1 MKNNKIIAEFMGMTI
16 DNNDKSMMI
25 FKTPQGNDIIY
36 IDELKYHCS
45 WDWLMPVIEK
55 IKEIRP
61 LPDEHDDSFSWV
73 CRSSDIEA
81 EYNSIVEFI
90 KEYNFGESMEKV
102 SIFDFLIHINKD
114 YKTCDRC
121 CYDIV
126 DDDGDILE
134 HICIDDKLY
143 LPNIK

>member
-36 IDELKYHCS
+36 IDELKYHSS

-90 KEYNFGESMEKV
+90 KEYNFGESMEEV
-102 SIFDFLIHINKD
+102 SIFDFLIHIN
-114 YKTCDRC
+114 TQ
-121 CYDIV
+121 
-126 DDDGDILE
+126 
-134 HICIDDKLY
+134 DK
-143 LPNIK
+143 